1 MSDVKESSENIE
13 ESGKAVGDQAQ
24 DNGLEDNQ
32 PDAVVEVLEGEIVA
46 EEGEGEEPAAKEAA
60 LEAEVDGAE
69 TEDLLETDEEAA
81 DEFELSAE
89 ETLIAELQAELAE
102 VRAEAAAQTDQVQ
115 RIAAEFQNSKKR
127 QERQLA
133 DSIQRASSHLA
144 TQLLPILDDF
154 DLAFGNLPEELSD
167 EDESWV
173 DGFRQIHKKLAAV
186 LEDQGV
192 TMIQLDGE
200 FDPNLHEAIS
210 SEPNDVVESGHIIE
224 TLRAGYEFK
233 GRVLRP
239 AMVRVAM

>member
-1 MSDVKESSENIE
+1 MPEVKESNESVEEIE
-13 ESGKAVGDQAQ
+13 ATAGDQAQ
-24 DNGLEDNQ
+24 ESARDDNQ

-46 EEGEGEEPAAKEAA
+46 DEATAQDSAAEADGTATESVDEADQEDADAVEISPGEA
-60 LEAEVDGAE
+60 
-69 TEDLLETDEEAA
+69 
-81 DEFELSAE
+81 
-89 ETLIAELQAELAE
+89 LIAQLQAELAD

-210 SEPNDVVESGHIIE
+210 SEPSENVESGHIIE
-224 TLRAGYEFK
+224 TLRAGYEHK

>member
-1 MSDVKESSENIE
+1 MSAVKESNETIE
-13 ESGKAVGDQAQ
+13 ETGAAAGVQAPESGL
-24 DNGLEDNQ
+24 NDNQ
-32 PDAVVEVLEGEIVA
+32 PDDVVEVLEGEIVA
-46 EEGEGEEPAAKEAA
+46 EEAAVEEAV
-60 LEAEVDGAE
+60 AEQESMQETDGAE
-69 TEDLLETDEEAA
+69 AELVDEAEQEVA
-81 DEFELSAE
+81 DEVELSAE
-89 ETLIAELQAELAE
+89 EALIAQLQTELAE

-154 DLAFGNLPEELSD
+154 DLAFGNLPEDWSD

-173 DGFRQIHKKLAAV
+173 GGFRQIHKKLAAV

-210 SEPNDVVESGHIIE
+210 SEPSDTVESGHIIE
-224 TLRAGYEFK
+224 TLRAGYEYK

>member
-1 MSDVKESSENIE
+1 MADEATAQESAAEADGTAT
-13 ESGKAVGDQAQ
+13 ESVDEADQ
-24 DNGLEDNQ
+24 EDA
-32 PDAVVEVLEGEIVA
+32 DAVEIS
-46 EEGEGEEPAAKEAA
+46 P
-60 LEAEVDGAE
+60 
-69 TEDLLETDEEAA
+69 EEA
-81 DEFELSAE
+81 
-89 ETLIAELQAELAE
+89 LIAQLQAELAD

-210 SEPNDVVESGHIIE
+210 SEPSENVESGHIIE
-224 TLRAGYEFK
+224 TLRAGYEHK

>member
-1 MSDVKESSENIE
+1 MSEVKESNEIIE
-13 ESGKAVGDQAQ
+13 EIEAAAGDESPVSAQ
-24 DNGLEDNQ
+24 GDNQ

-46 EEGEGEEPAAKEAA
+46 EGDELVDEQNDEAAVEEEISPEAA
-60 LEAEVDGAE
+60 LIEQ
-69 TEDLLETDEEAA
+69 
-81 DEFELSAE
+81 
-89 ETLIAELQAELAE
+89 LQAELAE

-127 QERQLA
+127 QERQLSDA
-133 DSIQRASSHLA
+133 IQRASGHLA
-144 TQLLPILDDF
+144 EQLLPILDDF
-154 DLAFGNLPEELSD
+154 DLAFGNLPEDLSE
-167 EDESWV
+167 EDNSWIE
-173 DGFRQIHKKLAAV
+173 GFRQIHKKLASV

-192 TMIQLDGE
+192 TTIALDGE

-210 SEPNDVVESGHIIE
+210 SEANEDVESGHIIE